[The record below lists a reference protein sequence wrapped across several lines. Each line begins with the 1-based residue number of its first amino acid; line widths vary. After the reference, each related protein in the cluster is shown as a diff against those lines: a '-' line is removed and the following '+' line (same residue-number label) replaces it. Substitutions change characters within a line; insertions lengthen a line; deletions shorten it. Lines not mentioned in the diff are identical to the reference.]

1 MVHYFRQV
9 RAQTEHLSEMN
20 WIGPAIALAVIG
32 LAARMLLRKYNAQAV
47 LLGAGLILLIAAF
60 ALKLPLP
67 EVKKPTGFQGFDLFV
82 FIGES
87 FAKTNAGVGLMIM
100 AIGGFVAYSKHIGAS
115 DALVHIAVKPLHRLR
130 NNPQLAATFVLPIGH
145 LLSLC
150 IPSAAG
156 LGLLLM
162 TTVYPILRRLGVSK
176 IAGVAVI
183 TGSTGLC
190 VGPASVITNS
200 AISIMEIPIIPYFL
214 GEQIPLVWPT
224 LGVLMVVY
232 YAVNKYF
239 DARNPEGLLDSSED
253 EKTESLEHTAGTQ
266 GIADTLKA
274 PWYYALIPVLPL
286 ILLILFSELF
296 TPFGRPI
303 KLHTTTAMLISMA
316 VALVLEGLRKRDG
329 KTVLNSLSIFWTGMA
344 NIFKSVV
351 TLIIA
356 ADIFAKG
363 LIAMGFISG
372 LTGAS
377 QAMGV
382 GPVGIGVVL
391 TLMIFGASMLMGSAN
406 AAFFAFGPLVPKIAG
421 KVGAT
426 SLSALLPMNIAASMG
441 RAISPVSGVLLATS
455 EIAGL
460 SSMQVVRRNL
470 IPMTVGLVF
479 LLILHYL

>member
-1 MVHYFRQV
+1 
-9 RAQTEHLSEMN
+9 MN
-20 WIGPAIALAVIG
+20 WFAPVVAVAVI
-32 LAARMLLRKYNAQAV
+32 AWTARMLLRKYHAQGV
-47 LLGAGLILLIAAF
+47 LLGAGLLLLAVAF
-60 ALKLPLP
+60 LMDQPLP
-67 EVKKPTGFQGFDLFV
+67 EVKKPTGFAGFDLFV

-115 DALVHIAVKPLHRLR
+115 DALVHLTVKPLHRLQK
-130 NNPQLAATFVLPIGH
+130 NPQLAATFVLPIGH
-145 LLSLC
+145 FLSLC

-162 TTVYPILRRLGVSK
+162 TTVYPILRRLGVSRL
-176 IAGVAVI
+176 AGVAVI

-200 AISIMEIPIIPYFL
+200 AISIMDIPIIPYFL

-224 LGVLMVVY
+224 LLVLMIVY

-239 DARNPEGLLDSSED
+239 DAREEDAPETEPNRTEASEN
-253 EKTESLEHTAGTQ
+253 TA
-266 GIADTLKA
+266 
-274 PWYYALIPVLPL
+274 PMWYAIIPVLPL
-286 ILLILFSELF
+286 ILLILFSDLF
-296 TPFGRPI
+296 APFGTPI

-316 VALVLEGLRKRDG
+316 FALFVEALRLRDG
-329 KTVLNSLSIFWTGMA
+329 KAVLNSLSVFWTGMA
-344 NIFKSVV
+344 QIFKSVV

-363 LIAMGFISG
+363 LIAMGFIRG
-372 LTGAS
+372 LIAS
-377 QAMGV
+377 TQALGVGAMGI
-382 GPVGIGVVL
+382 GIVL
-391 TLMIFGASMLMGSAN
+391 TLLIFGASMLMGSAN
-406 AAFFAFGPLVPKIAG
+406 AAFFAFGPLVPKIAS

-426 SLSALLPMNIAASMG
+426 SLSVLLPMNIAASMG

-479 LLILHYL
+479 LLTLHYL